1 MDGTLLNSSSRISS
15 ATAAAVRAVCQ
26 SGVMVVLATGKA
38 RPAALAAAREAG
50 LEGQHLLVSRQ
61 GPGVFLQGLAVHG
74 SKGQLLTSAQ
84 LQPEVVAQVFRHVS
98 ATYPDGSVS
107 CVAFTGD
114 DCVTLR
120 MTQEL
125 QDLHSVYYEPL
136 ASVAPSLGQ
145 LQAGRP
151 VRKLL
156 LMTSP
161 QVVQEQLAP
170 HWNQQLQGTQAKTM
184 QAVPNMLEIV
194 PQSVNKWAGM
204 KRLLQHLR
212 VTPAELLAVGDG
224 DNDLELITGAG
235 VGVAMGNATP
245 RVKAA
250 ADAHVASNDDDGVA
264 QALEQ
269 FVLRAAWRK

>member
-1 MDGTLLNSSSRISS
+1 
-15 ATAAAVRAVCQ
+15 
-26 SGVMVVLATGKA
+26 
-38 RPAALAAAREAG
+38 
-50 LEGQHLLVSRQ
+50 
-61 GPGVFLQGLAVHG
+61 
-74 SKGQLLTSAQ
+74 
-84 LQPEVVAQVFRHVS
+84 
-98 ATYPDGSVS
+98 
-107 CVAFTGD
+107 
-114 DCVTLR
+114 
-120 MTQEL
+120 MTQDL
-125 QDLHSVYYEPL
+125 QALHSVYYEPL

-145 LQAGRP
+145 LLAGRP

-170 HWNQQLQGTQAKTM
+170 HWTQQLQGTQAKTM

-204 KRLLQHLR
+204 KRLLQHLK

-264 QALEQ
+264 QALE
-269 FVLRAAWRK
+269 

>member
-1 MDGTLLNSSSRISS
+1 
-15 ATAAAVRAVCQ
+15 
-26 SGVMVVLATGKA
+26 
-38 RPAALAAAREAG
+38 
-50 LEGQHLLVSRQ
+50 
-61 GPGVFLQGLAVHG
+61 
-74 SKGQLLTSAQ
+74 
-84 LQPEVVAQVFRHVS
+84 
-98 ATYPDGSVS
+98 
-107 CVAFTGD
+107 
-114 DCVTLR
+114 

-136 ASVAPSLGQ
+136 ASVATNLGQ
-145 LQAGRP
+145 LLTGRP

-161 QVVQEQLAP
+161 
-170 HWNQQLQGTQAKTM
+170 QLQGTQAKTM